1 MAKEQTPKEPK
12 PEDQRST
19 VKNPNNP
26 QHDQDKANTEKQIQE
41 SKK

>member
-1 MAKEQTPKEPK
+1 MSKSTQPK

-26 QHDQDKANTEKQIQE
+26 QHGQDKANTEKQVKE
-41 SKK
+41 SEPKKK

>member
-1 MAKEQTPKEPK
+1 MAKSTQPK

-26 QHDQDKANTEKQIQE
+26 QHDKDKANTEKQLRE
-41 SKK
+41 TEPKKK